1 MRRRRLLWQLYPS
14 YILLTVLALL
24 AVTWYAN
31 AMIRHLH
38 FEEVAANL
46 EGNARLAEQQIS
58 RDVLP
63 LEAAALQP
71 LVHDMATRAFAR
83 VTVILPD
90 GRVVADSEEDPG
102 KMANHADR
110 PEIVEALRGGLGTST
125 RWSPT
130 LDEQMM
136 YVAVPITRGG
146 QAVGVVRTAVPLTVV
161 SRTLSRI
168 AVRLYAVAAAALVVV
183 AGLSLVAWRRIHR
196 SLRDLTEAAEALAR
210 GEHGRHLP
218 ASDPMEFRQLSRAMN
233 HMAGE
238 LKSRLQTVLQQRN
251 QLEALL
257 SSMQDGV
264 LAVDSWERLI
274 ILNDSAARLIGADVE
289 KSLGRSIQEVVRN
302 SDLQQFVAGALAARQ
317 PTRGE
322 IVLEHGGEQFLH
334 AHGAVLRD
342 AQGQEIGAV
351 VVLHDVTRLKRL
363 ENIRKDFVANV
374 SHELRTP
381 VTLIK
386 GFMETLLDGQPHG
399 PEDTERF
406 LKIVA
411 RQAERLNAIIEDLL
425 SLSRL
430 EQEHEKALLATQDTA
445 IRGLLQAAIRT
456 CEPKAQARDIR
467 LELACPED
475 LRTAVNGPLLEQAV
489 LNLVDNATKYSEPGR
504 SVQVRASPEGGELV
518 VAVRDYGC
526 GIAPEH
532 LPRIFERFYRVD
544 KSRSRSLGGTG
555 LGLAIVKHIAQ
566 AHGGRVEVESIVG
579 EGSTFTIRLPNR
591 ASQTPWPDSERSQSI
606 RSGNTEPGGSG
617 L

>member
-24 AVTWYAN
+24 GVIWYAN
-31 AMIRHLH
+31 SMIHQLH
-38 FEEVAANL
+38 YGEVAANL
-46 EGNARLAEQQIS
+46 EGNARLVEKQIS
-58 RDVLP
+58 DAALP
-63 LEAAALQP
+63 LEPASLQALI
-71 LVHDMATRAFAR
+71 HDMATRAFAR

-90 GRVVADSEEDPG
+90 GRVVADSEEEPG
-102 KMANHADR
+102 RMVNHSDR
-110 PEIVEALRGGLGTST
+110 PEIIEALHGNRSTSI

-130 LDEQMM
+130 LSQQMM
-136 YVAVPITRGG
+136 YVAVPLMRENQT
-146 QAVGVVRTAVPLTVV
+146 VGVVRTAVPLTVV
-161 SRTLSRI
+161 NRTLSKVS
-168 AVRLYAVAAAALVVV
+168 ARLYVTAAVAVVIV
-183 AGLSLVAWRRIHR
+183 AILSLAVWRRIHR
-196 SLRDLTEAAEALAR
+196 SLRELTEAAESFAR
-210 GEHGRHLP
+210 GEHGHHLP
-218 ASDPMEFRQLSRAMN
+218 ASDTVEFRQLSRAMN

-264 LAVDSWERLI
+264 LAVDSQENLI
-274 ILNDSAARLIGADVE
+274 ILNGSAARLIGADPE

-302 SDLQQFVAGALAARQ
+302 TDLQQFVAQALAARG
-317 PTRGE
+317 PSRGE
-322 IVLEHGGEQFLH
+322 IVLEQGGEQFLH
-334 AHGAVLRD
+334 VHGAVLRD

-381 VTLIK
+381 ITLIK
-386 GFMETLLDGQPHG
+386 GFMETLLDGEPHSA
-399 PEDTERF
+399 EDTDRF

-430 EQEHEKALLATQDTA
+430 EQEHEKALLTTQEAD
-445 IRGLLQAAIRT
+445 IRGLLQTAIKT
-456 CEPKAQARDIR
+456 CEPKAQTRDIR
-467 LELACPED
+467 LELACPEG
-475 LRTAVNGPLLEQAV
+475 LRAPVNAPLLEQAV
-489 LNLVDNATKYSEPGR
+489 INLVDNAIKYSEPGR
-504 SVQVRASPEGGELV
+504 SVEIRAALDGQELV
-518 VAVRDYGC
+518 VAVRDGGC
-526 GIAPEH
+526 GIAREH

-566 AHGGRVEVESIVG
+566 AHGGRVEVESTVG
-579 EGSTFTIRLPNR
+579 EGSTFRIRLPS
-591 ASQTPWPDSERSQSI
+591 ATSQATSPAAD
-606 RSGNTEPGGSG
+606 
-617 L
+617 